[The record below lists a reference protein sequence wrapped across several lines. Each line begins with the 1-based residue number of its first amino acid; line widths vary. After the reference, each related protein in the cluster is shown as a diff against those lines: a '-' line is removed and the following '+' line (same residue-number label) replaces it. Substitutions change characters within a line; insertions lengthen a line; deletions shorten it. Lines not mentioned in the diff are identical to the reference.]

1 MKLKRLAYLAFTFS
15 IPCFLQAQQAKM
27 NIGIEAGQLNFD
39 VSFKGQPVILSS
51 PLGMNIDNHL
61 LGKEVKNSTVST
73 TSGKYKTYT
82 IEQKDGNTYYIDSW
96 EFDDGVALLR
106 WSPLY
111 LRRTNR
117 LHFPLRHTRMVCQRP
132 LPVWM
137 DTSLSGQEHRLHQ
150 RRTAGSSRHIPF
162 TERNLCCHHG
172 SQPFQFPRSCF
183 IRQRKQPR
191 TIWLCREQRTRG
203 NRNHHR
209 SSRLQV
215 LA

>member
-96 EFDDGVALLR
+96 EFDDGVALR
-106 WSPLY
+106 YRIPSDGPRCIY
-111 LRRTNR
+111 GEQTAYT
-117 LHFPLRHTRMVCQRP
+117 FPSGTH
-132 LPVWM
+132 VWYA
-137 DTSLSGQEHRLHQ
+137 SG
-150 RRTAGSSRHIPF
+150 
-162 TERNLCCHHG
+162 
-172 SQPFQFPRSCF
+172 PFQYGWIQAYQDRSTDS
-183 IRQRKQPR
+183 IKDE
-191 TIWLCREQRTRG
+191 L
-203 NRNHHR
+203 
-209 SSRLQV
+209 
-215 LA
+215 LAPPATFLLPNGTNG

>member
-96 EFDDGVALLR
+96 EFDDGVALLI
-106 WSPLY
+106 
-111 LRRTNR
+111 T
-117 LHFPLRHTRMVCQRP
+117 
-132 LPVWM
+132 
-137 DTSLSGQEHRLHQ
+137 HRLEHGSKIGISEIPAIHGCMKIIDFRTGKITVPHQ
-150 RRTAGSSRHIPF
+150 FLVFQPILIPFGISSFRRPSRH
-162 TERNLCCHHG
+162 R
-172 SQPFQFPRSCF
+172 
-183 IRQRKQPR
+183 
-191 TIWLCREQRTRG
+191 
-203 NRNHHR
+203 
-209 SSRLQV
+209 V
-215 LA
+215 

>member
-96 EFDDGVALLR
+96 EFDDGVALRYRIPSDGPRCIYGEQTAYTFPSGAPTPSKTNCWLLPPH
-106 WSPLY
+106 SFY
-111 LRRTNR
+111 RTE
-117 LHFPLRHTRMVCQRP
+117 PM
-132 LPVWM
+132 LPSRKP
-137 DTSLSGQEHRLHQ
+137 TFSISTELFYSAKKT
-150 RRTAGSSRHIPF
+150 TAY
-162 TERNLCCHHG
+162 NL
-172 SQPFQFPRSCF
+172 
-183 IRQRKQPR
+183 
-191 TIWLCREQRTRG
+191 
-203 NRNHHR
+203 
-209 SSRLQV
+209 
-215 LA
+215 AM